1 MDCGMQPTREGLNPK
16 ASIAIVA
23 AVIVLI
29 FALQNA
35 EEANVSVLVWDVN
48 IPLWMVIAGSAV
60 LGFVVG
66 WFLGRGSG
74 RRRAI
79 AKLSD

>member
-1 MDCGMQPTREGLNPK
+1 MDDGVQPTREGINPK
-16 ASIAIVA
+16 AIIAIVA
-23 AVIVLI
+23 AVVVLI

-35 EEANVSVLVWDVN
+35 EEANVSVLLWDVH
-48 IPLWMVIAGSAV
+48 IPVWMVIAGSAV